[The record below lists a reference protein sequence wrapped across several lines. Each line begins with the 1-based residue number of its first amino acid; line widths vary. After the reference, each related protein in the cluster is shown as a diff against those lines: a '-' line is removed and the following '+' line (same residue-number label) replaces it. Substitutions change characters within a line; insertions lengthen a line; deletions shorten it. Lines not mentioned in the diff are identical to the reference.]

1 MGGDHKRPSTFK
13 ITKKE
18 DLLFPNMVFKV
29 FEFLSEVCAIY
40 VPQSGNYFR
49 PITNMKTG
57 PKNHLICLSRT
68 DKQRIFLENF
78 AIRMRYFPQW
88 YCKSKNH
95 TEFHLKKFVE
105 RLDISNKTLKKS

>member
-1 MGGDHKRPSTFK
+1 MGGDHKGPSTFK

-18 DLLFPNMVFKV
+18 DELILNIVFKV

-57 PKNHLICLSRT
+57 PKNHLICLSPKVTFFFPWKRWLVIHSFKIQNLVFFFSPRGKKT
-68 DKQRIFLENF
+68 KQFL
-78 AIRMRYFPQW
+78 R
-88 YCKSKNH
+88 K
-95 TEFHLKKFVE
+95 
-105 RLDISNKTLKKS
+105 